1 MRPSPARRPLRI
13 VFYQPHKNIWFKD
26 PVRHILRGE
35 SLPHKY
41 AQLFDSLLAS
51 GAETYASSSLCRQLG
66 WKGWVRYLL
75 DPIELA
81 LWVHL
86 NKVGFNKMRLIFTKA
101 GLRSADAIFFMHYG
115 NFTHELA
122 AQAERG
128 DHLARCLADVNVPKI
143 AHLTHYAYHPA
154 IGARNLQTVGATLLF
169 AENNLQKNSRFYQ
182 KHFGKLAADFWCLP
196 FVAAKRFTCA
206 TPFSQR
212 TNKLVATGSI
222 TYKMLDPEFI
232 SFFKTDDLQP
242 VRRQLYKR
250 AGEFS
255 AEIDSLISD
264 LNASRVADSAKP
276 EPTWLRVVRRLFPFK
291 HPRQEYHR
299 YYKKNIVEVYNSYTM
314 FAVPEELGD
323 LPAIG
328 FVEGMACGCAYFG
341 LDDPMYR
348 DLGMEPGVHYVAYD
362 GTVQGLA
369 DKVRFYQ
376 KPEHMPQLEQIAARG
391 CELVNEKFRAEVV
404 YRAFFDR
411 LQRVLKPG
419 APDA

>member
-1 MRPSPARRPLRI
+1 MRPAPAQRPLRI
-13 VFYQPHKNIWFKD
+13 VFYQPHKEIWFKD
-26 PVRHILRGE
+26 PVRHIFRGE

-41 AQLFDSLLAS
+41 EQLFDSLLAS
-51 GAETYASSSLCRQLG
+51 NAEIYASSSLYRRPG
-66 WKGWVRYLL
+66 WKGWIRYLL

-86 NKVGFNKMRLIFTKA
+86 NKVGFDKIRLIFRKS
-101 GLRSADAIFFMHYG
+101 GLRNADAIFFMHYG
-115 NFTHELA
+115 NFTQELA

-128 DHLARCLADVNVPKI
+128 DQLARCLADVNVPKI

-154 IGARNLQTVGATLLF
+154 IGARNLQTVGASLLF
-169 AENNLQKNSRFYQ
+169 AENNLKKNSRFYQ
-182 KHFGKLAADFWCLP
+182 KYFGKLAADFWCLP
-196 FVAAKRFTCA
+196 FIAAKRFTCTA
-206 TPFSQR
+206 PFSQR

-242 VRRQLYKR
+242 VRRQLYER
-250 AGEFS
+250 AGEFA

-264 LNASRVADSAKP
+264 LNASRTAGSAKP
-276 EPTWLRVVRRLFPFK
+276 EPTWLRIMRRLFPFR
-291 HPRQEYHR
+291 HPQHA
-299 YYKKNIVEVYNSYTM
+299 YYKKNIVEIYNSYTM

-341 LDDPMYR
+341 LDNPMYR

-369 DKVRFYQ
+369 DRVRFYQ
-376 KPEHMPQLEQIAARG
+376 QPEKIPQLKRIAARG

-404 YRAFFDR
+404 YRAFVDR
-411 LQRVLKPG
+411 LAARRESG
-419 APDA
+419 AN